1 MEKQTVLEKL
11 EQLEKTHES
20 RQSKTKLQHD
30 IGTELQIHFEIQYG
44 SFMNHLLNFIVYNLS
59 QPKLCPTPVLLFL
72 GPSHCPKS
80 TNYFHYFIKVVE
92 RNV

>member
-30 IGTELQIHFEIQYG
+30 IGKELQILNEILYG
-44 SFMNHLLNFIVYNLS
+44 SSMNHFLMFIVKNLY
-59 QPKLCPTPVLLFL
+59 PTPVFLLLLF
-72 GPSHCPKS
+72 
-80 TNYFHYFIKVVE
+80 
-92 RNV
+92 

>member
-30 IGTELQIHFEIQYG
+30 IGKEQHKHMEIQYG
-44 SFMNHLLNFIVYNLS
+44 SLINHLLNFIVND
-59 QPKLCPTPVLLFL
+59 LCPTPVLLLSLFL
-72 GPSHCPKS
+72 IV
-80 TNYFHYFIKVVE
+80 TNCFLIFLLKVVE

>member
-30 IGTELQIHFEIQYG
+30 IGKELQIPKEIQYG
-44 SFMNHLLNFIVYNLS
+44 PSINIFVCQSLCLLLNMSTPPHGFLLS
-59 QPKLCPTPVLLFL
+59 LF
-72 GPSHCPKS
+72 
-80 TNYFHYFIKVVE
+80 
-92 RNV
+92 

>member
-30 IGTELQIHFEIQYG
+30 IGKELQIPKEIQYG
-44 SFMNHLLNFIVYNLS
+44 PSMNHFCLSKLMFIVKHVY
-59 QPKLCPTPVLLFL
+59 PTPWFSVVIVLKKTNFL
-72 GPSHCPKS
+72 QI
-80 TNYFHYFIKVVE
+80 FL
-92 RNV
+92 

>member
-30 IGTELQIHFEIQYG
+30 IGKEPDIHIEIQYE
-44 SFMNHLLNFIVYNLS
+44 SLINHL
-59 QPKLCPTPVLLFL
+59 VLFYCYQSLPHPQFNCC
-72 GPSHCPKS
+72 HCS
-80 TNYFHYFIKVVE
+80 ANE
-92 RNV
+92 